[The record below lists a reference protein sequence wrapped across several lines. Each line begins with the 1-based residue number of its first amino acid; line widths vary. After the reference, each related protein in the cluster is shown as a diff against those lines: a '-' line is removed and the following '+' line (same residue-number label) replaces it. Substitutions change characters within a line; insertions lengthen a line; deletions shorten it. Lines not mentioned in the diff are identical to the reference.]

1 LAIERARTGLGAER
15 TEGAQG
21 AFLYCDYWASVLGLR
36 GVVREAAVRAG
47 RIDPPLFRACLDRP
61 ETRLPGL
68 RYYLL
73 MLLTGPVL
81 IPYRVLQHVR
91 SKLRL
96 HLPAEDEAAEMLAPC
111 ALAIESQADGQVRVR
126 HASDVLARDLFDPQR
141 AEVVFSLVYPT
152 YKLLFSALGAIALAW
167 GAQWALH
174 TGLVPHALETV
185 VRFAHYPLVVL
196 FSWLV
201 FRDTITA
208 VVAPLPV
215 YLVVGALNAVGEL
228 TSPRPELFL
237 VALVGL
243 GVAYFLVDGFL
254 VPKGLAPAL
263 YYYCADPADGAHP
276 YEPGQAPTWLD
287 GRSYWVW
294 RFSYCTAAELNK
306 FWERDWERVEVW
318 VHADGPRA
326 GEIEWL
332 VLDFHYRELWV
343 PTERLVSAKRQA
355 AHAVVAAQAREEG
368 GALQWTI
375 ETDMD
380 VLFHSPDVRSI
391 HALPAKGIWRAARLR
406 QLLSSLRMS
415 EQRDRP
421 RDYHGGVRRLRAVGH
436 DVVADIPE
444 HFRGYALQQLLKTP
458 WRYWRYARGA
468 NTALRPYLYSRGESR
483 NPLTATEPDL
493 QVKSPRKPEA

>member
-1 LAIERARTGLGAER
+1 MAIERARTGLGAER
-15 TEGAQG
+15 TDGAQG

-36 GVVREAAVRAG
+36 GIVREAAVRSG

-68 RYYLL
+68 RYYVLTLL
-73 MLLTGPVL
+73 AGPAL
-81 IPYRVLQHVR
+81 IPYRVLQHAR

-111 ALAIESQADGQVRVR
+111 ALAIESQDDGGVRVR
-126 HASDVLARDLFDPQR
+126 HGSDVMARDLFDPQR
-141 AEVVFSLVYPT
+141 AEVIFSLVYPT
-152 YKLLFSALGAIALAW
+152 YKLLFSALAAIALTL

-174 TGLVPHALETV
+174 TGLVPHGLEAT

-196 FSWLV
+196 LSWLV
-201 FRDTITA
+201 FRDGITA

-215 YLVVGALNAVGEL
+215 YVVVGGLKAVGEL

-237 VALVGL
+237 VALLAVA
-243 GVAYFLVDGFL
+243 VAYFLVDGFL

-263 YYYCADPADGAHP
+263 YYYCADPSDDAHP
-276 YEPGQAPTWLD
+276 YEPGQAPAWLA

-294 RFSYCTAAELNK
+294 RFTYCTAAELNK

-318 VHADGPRA
+318 VHADGPQA

-332 VLDFHYRELWV
+332 VFDFHYRELWV
-343 PTERLVSAKRQA
+343 PKDRLVSARRQKAQTA
-355 AHAVVAAQAREEG
+355 AVAQARDEG
-368 GALQWTI
+368 GALLWTV
-375 ETDMD
+375 ETDMNI
-380 VLFHSPDVRSI
+380 VFHSPEVRSI
-391 HALPAKGIWRAARLR
+391 HVMPVDRGWRPARLR
-406 QLLSSLRMS
+406 QLLASLRVE

-421 RDYHGGVRRLRAVGH
+421 HDYRDGVRRLRAVGH

-444 HFRGYALQQLLKTP
+444 HFRGYALRQLLTTP

-468 NTALRPYLYSRGESR
+468 NTALRPYLYSRRESTE
-483 NPLTATEPDL
+483 PLPATEPDL
-493 QVKSPRKPEA
+493 QLKSPRQPEA